1 MLDVVFYLFAA
12 VTLLSAIMVPCS
24 RNPVNAAMFMIVA
37 FVGTAGLFAMLGAF
51 FLAILQVL
59 VYAGAVMVLF
69 LFIIMLLNVDKSA
82 KRPLDAGA
90 LISSVIGLI
99 ALSGGMYYLFM
110 GENAGPWPAQP
121 EGMNGA
127 TAKEFGYSLFT
138 KYLLPVQMVGF
149 LLLIAMVGVIF
160 ISKKTQEPADASSD
174 AELKRTLK
182 DETEVQ
188 S

>member
-24 RNPVNAAMFMIVA
+24 RNPVNAAMFMIMA

-69 LFIIMLLNVDKSA
+69 LFIVMLLNVTKSSQ
-82 KRPLDAGA
+82 KPFDIGA
-90 LISSVIGLI
+90 IISSTIGLI

-110 GENAGPWPAQP
+110 SENSGPWPVLP
-121 EGMNGA
+121 EGMNG
-127 TAKEFGYSLFT
+127 TPAKEFGYSLFT

-149 LLLIAMVGVIF
+149 LLLTAMVGVIY
-160 ISKKTQEPADASSD
+160 ISKKTQAPAETSADSNIGNAD
-174 AELKRTLK
+174 R
-182 DETEVQ
+182 DEMEVQ